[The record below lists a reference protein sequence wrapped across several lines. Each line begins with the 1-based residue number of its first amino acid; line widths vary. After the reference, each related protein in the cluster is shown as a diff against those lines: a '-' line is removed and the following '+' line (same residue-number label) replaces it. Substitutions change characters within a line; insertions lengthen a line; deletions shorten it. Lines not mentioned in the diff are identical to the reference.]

1 MKLHHMITIFMSYNV
16 EESHSLEVVSVN
28 MLKYPSIL
36 HSYKNKHN
44 ELLQV
49 QKPFGKK

>member
-1 MKLHHMITIFMSYNV
+1 MITIFMSYNV

-44 ELLQV
+44 ELLLCIPHYFA
-49 QKPFGKK
+49 KDELL